1 MDLFSDWPDGVSGSL
16 TVHLQNLHITIASVD
31 FSADIDD
38 VSFFEGLSAWMF
50 HLLGFCLS
58 GSDSAAI
65 CLVKGFGWLVE
76 LVYRFVVDEVC
87 PGTVGCDASF
97 PPSLCSAG

>member
-16 TVHLQNLHITIASVD
+16 TVHLQNLHITVASVD

-38 VSFFEGLSAWMF
+38 ASFFEGLSAWMF

-58 GSDSAAI
+58 G
-65 CLVKGFGWLVE
+65 
-76 LVYRFVVDEVC
+76 
-87 PGTVGCDASF
+87 
-97 PPSLCSAG
+97 